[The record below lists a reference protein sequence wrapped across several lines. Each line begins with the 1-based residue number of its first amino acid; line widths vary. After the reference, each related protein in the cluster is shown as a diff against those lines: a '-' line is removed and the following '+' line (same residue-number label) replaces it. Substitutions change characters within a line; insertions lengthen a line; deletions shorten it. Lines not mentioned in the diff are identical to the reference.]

1 MAFSLE
7 NRKGTVSGIIFV
19 AIFASTATYI
29 ATLAPVKAL
38 GLSPL
43 VIGIVIGIIYAN
55 TIHNITPDG
64 WDRGVVFSAKKIL
77 RFAIVIYGFRI
88 TFQQIAEVG
97 MEGFLVSIIMLSTT
111 FIIGSWLGYKIFDME
126 RDTAMLTASGASVCG
141 AAAVLATEPV
151 LKAEGHKTAI
161 AVWVGNSLEL
171 FLLMVS
177 ISRVLILQ
185 QFIWNPRLTGNFL
198 NHYWTTLGGRLG
210 ILLVGGNQIP
220 IGGLAQG

>member
-88 TFQQIAEVG
+88 TFQQIPRWEWR
-97 MEGFLVSIIMLSTT
+97 GFSS
-111 FIIGSWLGYKIFDME
+111 
-126 RDTAMLTASGASVCG
+126 
-141 AAAVLATEPV
+141 P
-151 LKAEGHKTAI
+151 
-161 AVWVGNSLEL
+161 SLCY
-171 FLLMVS
+171 
-177 ISRVLILQ
+177 LQ
-185 QFIWNPRLTGNFL
+185 HL
-198 NHYWTTLGGRLG
+198 
-210 ILLVGGNQIP
+210 
-220 IGGLAQG
+220 